1 MTLLIAL
8 SALAI
13 VMTVA
18 TGVMHSAHAVFN
30 GDMSPHC
37 PFWLSR

>member
-18 TGVMHSAHAVFN
+18 AGIMHPPTPYSAEI
-30 GDMSPHC
+30 
-37 PFWLSR
+37 